1 MSKKITFEKPPVV
14 SWRIRRVPC
23 GFGWA
28 DHRLLRNGFLRLCTP
43 DAMALYL
50 LLILAA
56 DGNGMSFY
64 GDRLLCST
72 LGLSGQRLESA
83 RDNLLHADLVAWQ
96 APFYQVLE
104 LPAAPEGGTR
114 DDA

>member
-1 MSKKITFEKPPVV
+1 MTKTTVSEKHPVAP
-14 SWRIRRVPC
+14 WRLRRVPC

-56 DGNGMSFY
+56 DGDGVSFY

-72 LGLSGQRLESA
+72 LGLSAQRLESA
-83 RDNLLHADLVAWQ
+83 RGNLVHADLIAWEE
-96 APFYQVLE
+96 PLYQVLE
-104 LPAAPEGGTR
+104 LPAETEGGSR
-114 DDA
+114 HEA